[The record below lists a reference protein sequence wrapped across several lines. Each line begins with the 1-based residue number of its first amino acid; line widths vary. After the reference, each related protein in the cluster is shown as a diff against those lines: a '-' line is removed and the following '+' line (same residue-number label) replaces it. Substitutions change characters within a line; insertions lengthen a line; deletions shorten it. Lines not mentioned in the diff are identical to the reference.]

1 MCSYLLGSNVTLIRK
16 ASTGYLLFTKKVC
29 YIKTEVFPEPKNFV
43 QILLIMLL
51 SFDLFNVYTF
61 KALGQVPGTLQAIRR
76 ESQEESSL
84 TGTLLG
90 FPGQI

>member
-1 MCSYLLGSNVTLIRK
+1 MKLISK
-16 ASTGYLLFTKKVC
+16 ASTGYLSFTIKVC

-43 QILLIMLL
+43 QILFVMFL
-51 SFDLFNVYTF
+51 SFDFFNVYTF
-61 KALGQVPGTLQAIRR
+61 KSPGQVPGTLQAIRR
-76 ESQEESSL
+76 ESQEESSV

>member
-1 MCSYLLGSNVTLIRK
+1 MKLIRK
-16 ASTGYLLFTKKVC
+16 ASTGYLSFIKKVC

-76 ESQEESSL
+76 ESQEESSV